1 MGGVQGE
8 VRGEVQG
15 EVQGACRVR
24 AGCVQGAP
32 GVSALWSECLVG
44 CAAQPVCT
52 AAATSCR
59 ALPRRDARGE
69 GEGGGRGGQLTARIR
84 GRASGGLGP
93 GDTPGDTAETAISV
107 QSRCQPRLGRFEPR
121 PARPSVL
128 ERRARCDQ
136 SAPGGKAAARHT
148 HRSES
153 EQLASLVVESG
164 KRVGTGGGI
173 LACEDTAQRCDAPGV
188 PGATNGQR
196 CPCR

>member
-1 MGGVQGE
+1 MQGGRAGC
-8 VRGEVQG
+8 
-15 EVQGACRVR
+15 VQGACRVR
-24 AGCVQGAP
+24 AGCVQGACR
-32 GVSALWSECLVG
+32 VSALWGARRSQ
-44 CAAQPVCT
+44 CALQLPLAV
-52 AAATSCR
+52 ARLR
-59 ALPRRDARGE
+59 AEVRGARA
-69 GEGGGRGGQLTARIR
+69 RARLMARIR